1 MTYYEVE
8 NEEVVKYEVILN
20 REELEKIKQ
29 KIKKSHTE
37 VTHVVK
43 NSTAEPEIEPGQ
55 TIKNLQKKYLLTFP
69 VTLGPKKEREV
80 YEFQYDS
87 YIEPRLVFLIDS
99 LLEGNTNVIQEMNQF
114 LQTQKKK
121 DWKLSSYYK
130 KVLKSIQMTEV
141 CRIPIQ
147 ETDCFMG
154 FFLNEMNGELPKSE
168 KPTEE
173 KNTQKQKR
181 V

>member
-1 MTYYEVE
+1 
-8 NEEVVKYEVILN
+8 
-20 REELEKIKQ
+20 
-29 KIKKSHTE
+29 
-37 VTHVVK
+37 
-43 NSTAEPEIEPGQ
+43 
-55 TIKNLQKKYLLTFP
+55 
-69 VTLGPKKEREV
+69 
-80 YEFQYDS
+80 
-87 YIEPRLVFLIDS
+87 
-99 LLEGNTNVIQEMNQF
+99 MNQF

-168 KPTEE
+168 KSMEE